1 MISPLAKLM
10 DWSVLQINSLHR
22 SPFSGQ
28 SLGLEK
34 ASTRD
39 GPNFIPAESRHAKI
53 EFDGPLQFRFPSPRP
68 SALPENNIVY
78 GRLIVASKTGRSGL

>member
-1 MISPLAKLM
+1 MIAPLAKLM

-34 ASTRD
+34 ALEALD
-39 GPNFIPAESRHAKI
+39 GPNFIPAESRPAKI
-53 EFDGPLQFRFPSPRP
+53 EFDGPLQFHFQAHAQRYCRKTTSYIAD
-68 SALPENNIVY
+68 S
-78 GRLIVASKTGRSGL
+78 IVA